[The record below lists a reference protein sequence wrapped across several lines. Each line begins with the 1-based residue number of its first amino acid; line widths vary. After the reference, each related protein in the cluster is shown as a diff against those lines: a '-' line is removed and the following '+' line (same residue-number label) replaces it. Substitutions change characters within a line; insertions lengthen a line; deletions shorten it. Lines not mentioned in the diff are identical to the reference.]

1 MFLAGTSDDPEY
13 EYVQLVHSD
22 RVGWVRLSLLQPVLW
37 SPTRLPRFHITFALF
52 GDNLVCQLITCF
64 DIPRADISWSG
75 VSFAGW
81 PPQRRP
87 HISLN
92 RIETTGWDAAYLERL
107 TSDLEAL
114 YLAKTGRLLSFDC
127 EVYRGT
133 CWYTSIQPIIILT
146 SLGVR
151 HVADK
156 HNSSDKLIYFELH
169 SQLIRQWKCMLLLM
183 GEVACSRN
191 FPALRMSD
199 LASLH
204 LTCADYHAPTVAL

>member
-1 MFLAGTSDDPEY
+1 ML
-13 EYVQLVHSD
+13 
-22 RVGWVRLSLLQPVLW
+22 LSS
-37 SPTRLPRFHITFALF
+37 SPICLPCFHINFGLF

-64 DIPRADISWSG
+64 DTPRADIDWNG

-81 PPQRRP
+81 PENKRP
-87 HISLN
+87 RISVN
-92 RIETTGWDAAYLERL
+92 RFGTDGWDAAYLERL
-107 TSDLEAL
+107 TSDLEEV
-114 YLAKTGRLLSFDC
+114 YLARTGRRLSFQC

-133 CWYTSIQPIIILT
+133 CWYTSIQPTIILT

-204 LTCADYHAPTVAL
+204 LTCADYQAPTVAL